1 MLKDTE
7 QKNGV
12 QQNDYTLR
20 QFVNVNVDI
29 NVNVNVNVN
38 FNVNVNVVLHN
49 TQECHI

>member
-12 QQNDYTLR
+12 QQNDYMLR
-20 QFVNVNVDI
+20 QFV